1 MCPQG
6 KTPRRSRRR
15 HSWIALV
22 KVLQLPGWGCG
33 GRCPWGRDL
42 SWTSVTWLIG
52 MRAQFIDLER
62 ESHPGREGWAPPP
75 QLPNIICLLPGVAVP
90 LGEAH
95 RHEPPVPHDKV
106 VVDEGQDQEGLEKER
121 PSKHVD
127 ERALGGKG
135 QMVPPLPDS
144 GRERPRQD
152 QALEAAGGLPK
163 DSQKVPEENGQPAI
177 EPVKEDL
184 GLGDRGVHPGPQ
196 AVLPEGQDVPVAGAG
211 ARADG
216 ALLPGHAVGAVGKPE
231 ENKEPGGCRLPRRGA
246 GERLGTGQET
256 LTILPSVALPFFSR
270 EMSLCMSQP

>member
-1 MCPQG
+1 M
-6 KTPRRSRRR
+6 
-15 HSWIALV
+15 
-22 KVLQLPGWGCG
+22 
-33 GRCPWGRDL
+33 
-42 SWTSVTWLIG
+42 
-52 MRAQFIDLER
+52 
-62 ESHPGREGWAPPP
+62 
-75 QLPNIICLLPGVAVP
+75 
-90 LGEAH
+90 
-95 RHEPPVPHDKV
+95 
-106 VVDEGQDQEGLEKER
+106 DEGQDQEGLEKER

-135 QMVPPLPDS
+135 QMVPPLLDS

-163 DSQKVPEENGQPAI
+163 DPQKVPEENGQPAI

-211 ARADG
+211 ARADS

-231 ENKEPGGCRLPRRGA
+231 ENKEPGGCRLPPRGA